1 MAKAHEVR
9 CQRWGRYYSRTMLR
23 PDSRNLITDV
33 DGIRV
38 GNADNHAIWTG
49 VTVILWGVPA
59 IAAVDVRGS
68 AQ

>member
-1 MAKAHEVR
+1 
-9 CQRWGRYYSRTMLR
+9 MLR
-23 PDSRNLITDV
+23 PASRNLITDV

-38 GNADNHAIWTG
+38 GNADNHAISTG
-49 VTVILWGVPA
+49 VAVIWSDVPA

>member
-1 MAKAHEVR
+1 MP
-9 CQRWGRYYSRTMLR
+9 R
-23 PDSRNLITDV
+23 PDAWNLITDV

-49 VTVILWGVPA
+49 VTVILPDVPA

>member
-1 MAKAHEVR
+1 
-9 CQRWGRYYSRTMLR
+9 MLR
-23 PDSRNLITDV
+23 PGSRNLITDV

-49 VTVILWGVPA
+49 VTVILSDVPA
-59 IAAVDVRGS
+59 FAAVDVRGS

>member
-1 MAKAHEVR
+1 
-9 CQRWGRYYSRTMLR
+9 MLR
-23 PDSRNLITDV
+23 PGSRNLITVV

-49 VTVILWGVPA
+49 VTVILSDVPA
-59 IAAVDVRGS
+59 FAAVDVRGS